1 MSCIAIIP
9 ARGGSTRIPKKNIKL
24 FHGEPIIAYSIE
36 TAKKSNIFN
45 RIIVSTDCFDIAEVA
60 NNYGAEVMMRHADF
74 AKDEVGTQ
82 EVIRNALDTLEIT
95 EQYSPMYT
103 CCLYATAPML
113 QPHTLRR
120 AKMMLSPGVPYVV
133 PVATWLRD
141 PGQFYFGN
149 TNAFKF
155 GAALNTNRTQIIWID
170 PATECDINTPE
181 DWERAKRIY
190 KKPAD
195 KGSGAS

>member
-24 FHGEPIIAYSIE
+24 FHGKPIMAYSIE
-36 TAKKSNIFN
+36 TAKESNIFN

-60 NNYGAEVMMRHADF
+60 NKYGAEVMMRHTDF
-74 AKDEVGTQ
+74 AKNEIGTQ
-82 EVIRNALDTLEIT
+82 EVIRNALDVLEKT
-95 EQYSPMYT
+95 EQYYPRST
-103 CCLYATAPML
+103 CCIYPTAPML
-113 QPHTLRR
+113 KPETLRR
-120 AKMMLSPGVPYVV
+120 AKTMLSPGVPYVV

-149 TNAFKF
+149 TGAFMF

-170 PATECDINTPE
+170 PATECDINTME
-181 DWERAKRIY
+181 DWKRAERMY
-190 KKPAD
+190 KQLEGK
-195 KGSGAS
+195 